1 MDIGTE
7 RVGSAVILHLDGHM
21 SAECDAGW
29 TRTAL
34 ASGTV
39 DGVRHVLVDFGRVR
53 RLDCCGIGQLLALR
67 GQLHEARRTLC
78 LVDIE
83 RHQRR
88 MLELAGLHHVFRVFR
103 DCDAAAS
110 ALGVGRGAPKG
121 WALDSHVPARDFGP
135 GCREPY
141 WAAAP
146 VY

>member
-1 MDIGTE
+1 MDIDTE
-7 RVGSAVILHLDGHM
+7 RVGSAVILRLDGRL
-21 SAECDAGW
+21 SAECDGGW
-29 TRTAL
+29 TQTAL
-34 ASGTV
+34 MEAIGG
-39 DGVRHVLVDFGRVR
+39 GVRHVLIDFGRVR

-67 GQLHEARRTLC
+67 EQIHGARRTLC
-78 LVDIE
+78 LVGLE